1 MATSGAEPSEQ
12 MTDVTFEELI
22 ELENEHSAVDTE
34 ICAQYCCSPEHYV
47 EVANV

>member
-1 MATSGAEPSEQ
+1 MAASGTEPSEQ

-34 ICAQYCCSPEHYV
+34 ICAQYCCFAEYQV
-47 EVANV
+47 EIANL